1 MAAPQL
7 SVVVVSHDSD
17 AVLPRCMAA
26 LHAQRGLRLEI
37 VLVDNGSC
45 RPPVASLG
53 ADQVLCNPDNPGF
66 AVACNQGA
74 ARARAP
80 WLLFLNPDC
89 FPEPDALARLLDIAA
104 LAPVP
109 GVLGAQLL
117 DPDGAPQAASL
128 RLDPTPAR
136 LWRALWRGRGEI
148 ERAPVKSMPGWQPAE
163 AVSGALMLMPR
174 AAFDAVGGFDE
185 GYRLHFE
192 DLDLCRRLR
201 DSGYSVGFTGEV
213 RVPHLKGSSSRARPF
228 WVAWQKHRGLR
239 RYFER
244 FDAASLG
251 RVARV
256 AFRLLLAL
264 AVLPML
270 ASALRT
276 RLSRSSSP

>member
-37 VLVDNGSC
+37 VVVDNGSR
-45 RPPVASLG
+45 RPPTPSLG

-89 FPEPDALARLLDIAA
+89 FPEPDALSRLLDIAA

-136 LWRALWRGRGEI
+136 LWKALWRGRGEF
-148 ERAPVKSMPGWQPAE
+148 ERTPAPSAQGWQVAE

-174 AAFDAVGGFDE
+174 QVFDSVGGFDE

-201 DSGYSVGFTGEV
+201 AAGHSVGFTGEV
-213 RVPHLKGSSSRARPF
+213 RVPHLKGSSSRGRPF

-244 FDAASLG
+244 FDAARL
-251 RVARV
+251 RWAPRA

-264 AVLPML
+264 ALLPML

-276 RLSRSSSP
+276 RLSRPPAP